1 MTTTSEKRL
10 QKLKE
15 RLATIS
21 DVNAAEATPH
31 WDRQT
36 YMPDDGVAGRAEQ
49 VATLSRLTHEMLAS
63 EETRRLLR
71 DVDEPAPGSEDSAL
85 LRLARREYERA
96 TKLRAGLVAELAR
109 STALAR
115 PAGWTPP
122 PTCVT

>member
-1 MTTTSEKRL
+1 MTTTSEKPL
-10 QKLKE
+10 QLLKE

-21 DVNAAEATPH
+21 DVNAAEAALG

-71 DVDEPAPGSEDSAL
+71 DVDEPAP
-85 LRLARREYERA
+85 ARRSGRQ
-96 TKLRAGLVAELAR
+96 LR
-109 STALAR
+109 TAPR
-115 PAGWTPP
+115 
-122 PTCVT
+122 